1 MIRKITALVLILSI
15 LLTTACSNK
24 AFSVYDTPK
33 KFNDPF
39 SSEIKDMDF
48 SDLKITDIDENDTI
62 SSINRM
68 KELSQKE
75 NSLEELKALYKKN
88 YSDINQIE
96 ANYVISSIKYDID
109 TQNSSL
115 SEASLKYEQIYNN
128 VSTVYKEALKTVL
141 SSSYGEEMK
150 KYIGD
155 DVANS
160 VDTREID
167 TEQLNDLANRE
178 AQLTN
183 EYLKLMATPTTV
195 TVDGEY
201 WDENKLYEHMDEL
214 DEDKYLEIHLEIN
227 KAVNEKAVKI
237 YIPLVEVRKK
247 LTKLFGYDNPGEFYY
262 KEVFNRDYSPEEAQ
276 LFHKNVKEHIAPIH
290 NSLPTI
296 THDAVVETKDVLP
309 TIAEIIPLI
318 SPEMSEIFNKMVEKD
333 LCILTDD
340 ITKSYNG
347 GYTTF
352 ISTYRHPVIYNAT
365 YGDYR
370 SITDTAHEFGHYCDY
385 YLNCTDSPC
394 HSKSNYDIAEVPS
407 MGLEVLFY
415 DYYDRMFENCNDEKA
430 HFLQFFLGAV
440 VDGCYMDEAQQKI
453 YSYEGELTTDIVNDI
468 FSKTA
473 EEYGITDDS
482 KRYTWVHIT
491 HNFLNPFYYISYATS
506 SIASLEIWMTAQT
519 ESKEK
524 AADTYLRILSYG
536 SFEYGYSE
544 SLRMNGL
551 KGFTDY
557 GTLKKIGES
566 VKNEINIL
574 TKTEE

>member
-1 MIRKITALVLILSI
+1 MIRKITALVLVLSI
-15 LLTTACSNK
+15 LLTTACSEK
-24 AFSVYDTPK
+24 PFSVYDTPK

-39 SSEIKDMDF
+39 LSETKDMDF
-48 SDLKITDIDENDTI
+48 SDLRITNIDENDTI

-88 YSDINQIE
+88 YSDINLIE
-96 ANYVISSIKYDID
+96 TNYTISMLRYDID

-115 SEASLKYEQIYNN
+115 SEANLKYEQIYNN
-128 VSTVYKEALKTVL
+128 VSTLYEEALKTVL
-141 SSSYGEEMK
+141 SSRYGEEMK

-167 TEQLNDLANRE
+167 IEQLNDLANRE

-183 EYLKLMATPTTV
+183 EYMKLIATPTTV
-195 TVDGEY
+195 TVDGEH

-214 DEDKYLEIHLEIN
+214 DEDKYLEIYLEID

-237 YIPLVEVRKK
+237 YISLIETRKK
-247 LTKLFGYDNPGEFYY
+247 LAKLFGYDNPGEFYY
-262 KEVFNRDYSPEEAQ
+262 KEVFHRDYSPEEAQ
-276 LFHKNVKEHIAPIH
+276 LFHKNVKEHIAPIY
-290 NSLPTI
+290 NSVPTI
-296 THDAVVETKDVLP
+296 VHDAVIETKDVLP
-309 TIAEIIPLI
+309 TISEILPLI
-318 SPEMSEIFNKMVEKD
+318 SPEVSEIFNKMVEKD

-340 ITKSYNG
+340 MAKSYDG

-365 YGDYR
+365 YGNYR
-370 SITDTAHEFGHYCDY
+370 SITDTVHEFGHYCDY

-394 HSKSNYDIAEVPS
+394 HSESNFDIAEVPS

-430 HFLQFFLGAV
+430 HFLRFFLGSV

-453 YSYEGELTTDIVNDI
+453 YNYEGELTADVVNDI
-468 FSKTA
+468 FARTA
-473 EEYGITDDS
+473 EEYGMTDDF
-482 KRYTWVHIT
+482 KRYTWVYVT
-491 HNFLNPFYYISYATS
+491 HNFLSPFYYISYASS

-524 AADTYLRILSYG
+524 AVETYLRILSYG
-536 SFEYGYSE
+536 SFEYGYNE
-544 SLRMNGL
+544 SIRMNGL

-557 GTLKKIGES
+557 DTLKKIGES
-566 VKNEINIL
+566 VKNEIDKL
-574 TKTEE
+574 MTAQ